1 MKKNQSTWICKIYN
15 IYNWTNTYDAA
26 CRPFCKYAFFQWCG
40 KLCGILAILYLYLV
54 CVACCFQHLS
64 ANAAM
69 LPSLHCGPAIQQP
82 LLKQL
87 QRETLC
93 NIAPYKHALNS
104 CGTCLGISMMLPRTP
119 CFAAFSVQTFQ
130 IRRAAFIEANLLHLR
145 GTRSWTAENF
155 MTPKCSRDC
164 LIISWLC
171 RGFTAAE
178 SCLCRGIATCTA
190 RLCKMWSARNGK
202 DWVLRTHVVGYFRLL
217 EIVHI
222 CIGSSLWLGSLH
234 RMAFFLDFL
243 FSAPHEQTV
252 SKRSKPCRPWL

>member
-1 MKKNQSTWICKIYN
+1 MKKNQSTCIYKK
-15 IYNWTNTYDAA
+15 YKWTKTYDAA

-40 KLCGILAILYLYLV
+40 ILAILYLYLV
-54 CVACCFQHLS
+54 CVVCCFQHLS
-64 ANAAM
+64 ANVAM
-69 LPSLHCGPAIQQP
+69 LPFLHSGPAIQQP

-104 CGTCLGISMMLPRTP
+104 CGTCLGISMMLPGTP
-119 CFAAFSVQTFQ
+119 RFAAFSVQTFQ

-145 GTRSWTAENF
+145 GTRSWAAETF

-190 RLCKMWSARNGK
+190 RCCNMWNARNGK
-202 DWVLRTHVVGYFRLL
+202 DWVLRTHVVGYLRLL
-217 EIVHI
+217 EIVHTW
-222 CIGSSLWLGSLH
+222 SSVRVCGLFGSLH
-234 RMAFFLDFL
+234 LMAFFLDPL

-252 SKRSKPCRPWL
+252 SKRSKPCGPWV